1 MNLPVQ
7 KQKKLVDKALVGEQ
21 KMAKKTAVK
30 RVTVSKKKSAEM
42 KKPKSKRAK
51 RDTSSTVL
59 IDHVLVPVHTKLTEK
74 EAAELLK
81 LHNIT
86 IKELPKIYLDDP
98 AIRHLGVKEN
108 DIIRIERNSPTA
120 GKSVFYRGVIDE

>member
-1 MNLPVQ
+1 
-7 KQKKLVDKALVGEQ
+7 
-21 KMAKKTAVK
+21 MAKKTAVK
-30 RVTVSKKKSAEM
+30 KITVSKKKSEL

-51 RDTSSTVL
+51 RDTTSTVV
-59 IDHVLVPVHTKLTEK
+59 IDHVLVPKHTKLTDK

-81 LHNIT
+81 FHSIT

-108 DIIRIERNSPTA
+108 DIIRIERNSQTA